1 MQHALTGSEG
11 EGWGALGSA
20 EGDPGGQV
28 PPLVCQPG
36 LGLVYWR
43 NANLLEITP
52 VAGTPAPCA
61 E

>member
-28 PPLVCQPG
+28 PPGVSAGSRPCLLAECQP
-36 LGLVYWR
+36 
-43 NANLLEITP
+43 A
-52 VAGTPAPCA
+52 
-61 E
+61 